1 MKNCQGDILC
11 FLSPVLYCS
20 VYLPTFDYQA
30 IHDRKT
36 PGPRSLAHLPYT
48 PWMFCRQSW
57 S

>member
-1 MKNCQGDILC
+1 MKNCKGDILC

-36 PGPRSLAHLPYT
+36 QGPRSLAHLPYT